1 MNRFF
6 TLFLARNRE
15 FYRDKG
21 SLSWS
26 LLFPFILIFGL
37 HIALSD
43 DDALYKV
50 GLLPGVTAS
59 TEASLRTIP
68 HLQLVPIVDAAT
80 GETRLKQQTLD
91 LLVGPG
97 TPPRYWINTTAPG
110 SWFLESALK
119 QQPQPFERIAV
130 AGQATSRIAWLVPG
144 VLAMSLMFSCLYG
157 VGYVITRYRNLGVL
171 KRLRAT
177 PISAVDF
184 LAAQLASRLLISV
197 STISVVFLGSWWLFG
212 FPVHGSLFLLLLVA
226 IAGALSMIA
235 ISLLLAAR
243 IDSLELMNG
252 VLNLLSW
259 PMMLLAGLWFPLDD
273 APVWLQVLSQ
283 LIPLTH
289 VVDAARAIVL
299 EGAGLATIWPAF
311 VLLLG
316 FSAVCIAL
324 AARLFRWQST

>member
-1 MNRFF
+1 MKRFF

-37 HIALSD
+37 HVALSD
-43 DDALYKV
+43 DDSLYKV
-50 GLLPGVTAS
+50 GLLPGVTPTTTAV
-59 TEASLRTIP
+59 LGQIP
-68 HLQLVPIVDAAT
+68 NLQLVSVANT
-80 GETRLKQQTLD
+80 GIGATRLKQQTLD

-97 TPPRYWINTTAPG
+97 TPPRYWINTAAPG
-110 SWFLESALK
+110 SWFLETALR
-119 QQPQPFERIAV
+119 QQGQPFERIAIS
-130 AGQATSRIAWLVPG
+130 GQATSRIAWLVPG

-157 VGYVITRYRNLGVL
+157 VGYVITRYRSLGVL

-177 PISAVDF
+177 PITAVDF

-197 STISVVFLGSWWLFG
+197 STISVVFLCSWWLFG
-212 FPVHGSLFLLLLVA
+212 FPVHGSLLLLLLVA

-235 ISLLLAAR
+235 ISVLIAAR

-273 APVWLQVLSQ
+273 APRWVQVLSQ
-283 LIPLTH
+283 LVPLTH

-299 EGAGLATIWPAF
+299 EGAGLATIWPAL

-316 FSAVCIAL
+316 FSAALIAL

>member
-1 MNRFF
+1 MKRFF

-37 HIALSD
+37 HVALSD
-43 DDALYKV
+43 GDAIYKI
-50 GLLPGVTAS
+50 GLLPGTAAS
-59 TEASLRTIP
+59 TQTALRALP
-68 HLQLVPIVDAAT
+68 HVHLVRVADPVS

-91 LLVGPG
+91 LLIGPG
-97 TPPRYWINTTAPG
+97 TPPRYWINTAAPS
-110 SWFLESALK
+110 SWYLEAALR
-119 QQPQPFERIAV
+119 QQGQPFERIAID
-130 AGQATSRIAWLVPG
+130 GQATSRIAWLVPG

-157 VGYVITRYRNLGVL
+157 VGYVITRYRSLGVL

-177 PISAVDF
+177 PISAFDF
-184 LAAQLASRLLISV
+184 LAAQLASRLLISI

-235 ISLLLAAR
+235 ISVLLAAR

-273 APVWLQVLSQ
+273 APRWVQVLSQ
-283 LIPLTH
+283 LVPLTH
-289 VVDAARAIVL
+289 VVDAARAVLL
-299 EGAGLATIWPAF
+299 EGAGLATIWPAL

-316 FSAVCIAL
+316 FSAVLIAL